1 MSFALGFT
9 SGQPSTTWF
18 FWKLLQI
25 GIILMIEISKIKYDG
40 TQSRVEINETTV
52 QEYADLIAAGVDFPP
67 VIVFFDGVDYWLAD
81 GFHRFLAHVRAGK
94 DSIFETIIPGGKR
107 EAILYSVGANHSHG
121 LRRTN
126 ADKRKSVGMLLA
138 DREWSAWSDNEI
150 AKNCHVSVSFVGD
163 IRRSR
168 SANNSDKHPE
178 DRTYTTKHGTQSTMN
193 TANIGKKETGR
204 TVADVI
210 RSLDEPEKKHDEIP
224 EEFRMPVLTREQEL
238 EQQVRELADCLDDA
252 VKALSDM
259 QNEGTENYVSELA
272 KLRREVE
279 ALTISRDSLMFEN
292 SELKKHI
299 KYLDKKLAK
308 K

>member
-1 MSFALGFT
+1 ML
-9 SGQPSTTWF
+9 
-18 FWKLLQI
+18 
-25 GIILMIEISKIKYDG
+25 EISKIKYDG
-40 TQSRVEINETTV
+40 TQSRVEINETAV
-52 QEYADLIAAGVDFPP
+52 QEYADSIAAGVDFPP

-94 DSIFETIIPGGKR
+94 NSIFETVIPGGKR

-126 ADKRKSVGMLLA
+126 ADKNKSVLMLLQ
-138 DREWSAWSDNEI
+138 DDEWSKWSDNEI
-150 AKNCHVSVSFVGD
+150 ARNCHVTQQFVSKVRASLGGEKPAEKTVT
-163 IRRSR
+163 R
-168 SANNSDKHPE
+168 NGT
-178 DRTYTTKHGTQSTMN
+178 TYQQN
-193 TANIGKKETGR
+193 TSNIGKKETGR
-204 TVADVI
+204 SVADVI

-224 EEFRMPVLTREQEL
+224 EEYRMPVLTREQEL

-259 QNEGTENYVSELA
+259 QNEGAENYVSELA